1 MCHKEEAGNQI
12 ATDPVKND
20 ALCKE
25 MPEKRLVYAK
35 KTNSDAWIVV
45 VFLCFCSFCRLSLK

>member
-12 ATDPVKND
+12 ATDPANND

-35 KTNSDAWIVV
+35 KTNSESPNVV
-45 VFLCFCSFCRLSLK
+45 VFLCY